1 MRNNLAPKNLP
12 HSAEASPKYHLLCLR
27 CTLSTTVF
35 FLLAVLMTLILLPWS
50 LALRPKHTRALH
62 LSRLHGTDRTFSAPR
77 DAIPPRGP
85 FALLYKK

>member
-1 MRNNLAPKNLP
+1 M
-12 HSAEASPKYHLLCLR
+12 
-27 CTLSTTVF
+27 VF